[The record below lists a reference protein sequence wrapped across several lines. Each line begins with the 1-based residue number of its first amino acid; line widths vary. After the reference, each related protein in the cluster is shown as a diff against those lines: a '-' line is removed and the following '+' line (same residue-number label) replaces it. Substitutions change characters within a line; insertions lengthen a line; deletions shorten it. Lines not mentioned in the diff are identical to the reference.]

1 MSIERFVFQGDDKFI
16 TITGGVDTA
25 EVLEM
30 SGEMKE
36 HHFSIRFKDGSGA
49 DVVPTAGTVRLQ
61 GSGFRD
67 PYYDEVCNGF
77 FNAIDINDDA
87 RERPTVGGPLR
98 AVKVT
103 LDGVTGADSAIIKI
117 TSF

>member
-1 MSIERFVFQGDDKFI
+1 MSIERFVKVGDDPFI
-16 TITGGVDTA
+16 TITGGVDVA

-30 SGEMKE
+30 SGEVE
-36 HHFSIRFKDGSGA
+36 RHYFSIRFKDGAGA

-67 PYYDEVCNGF
+67 PYYDEVRNGF
-77 FNAIDINDDA
+77 FNAIDINDGA
-87 RERPTVGGPLR
+87 RDRPTVCGPLR

-103 LDGVTGADSAIIKI
+103 LDGVTGAETVIIKI